1 MGTIQR
7 LLATIASFFGIVW
20 NIISLFVA
28 PLKGL
33 GGLLSSLSF
42 TISGVLSVMP
52 SWLLGLAT
60 FSVTV
65 GVALL
70 ILGRK

>member
-1 MGTIQR
+1 MGVIQR
-7 LLATIASFFGIVW
+7 FLATIASFFGIVW
-20 NIISLFVA
+20 NIVSLFVA

-42 TISGVLSVMP
+42 TISGVLSIIP
-52 SWLLGLAT
+52 TWLLGLAT
-60 FSVTV
+60 LSLTA
-65 GVALL
+65 GIIML